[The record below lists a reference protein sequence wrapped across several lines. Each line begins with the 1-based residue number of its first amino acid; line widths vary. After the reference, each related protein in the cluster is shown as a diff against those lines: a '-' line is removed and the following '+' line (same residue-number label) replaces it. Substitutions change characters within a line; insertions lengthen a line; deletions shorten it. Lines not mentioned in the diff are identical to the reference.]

1 MPNMYN
7 IILAPVVQKVENAIQ
22 QINLYSLDNGILV
35 SLILIHCM
43 VIYLVDSRI

>member
-7 IILAPVVQKVENAIQ
+7 IILAPVVRKLDDAIQ
-22 QINLYSLDNGILV
+22 QINLYSLDNGKLV

-43 VIYLVDSRI
+43 VIYPVDSPI

>member
-35 SLILIHCM
+35 SLILIHFM
-43 VIYLVDSRI
+43 VIYPVDSPI

>member
-7 IILAPVVQKVENAIQ
+7 IILAPVVRKLDDAIQ
-22 QINLYSLDNGILV
+22 QINLYSLGNGILV

-43 VIYLVDSRI
+43 VIYPVDSPI

>member
-7 IILAPVVQKVENAIQ
+7 IILAPVVQKVDNTIQ
-22 QINLYSLDNGILV
+22 QINLYSLGNGILV

-43 VIYLVDSRI
+43 VIYPVDSRI